1 MLSRLALNCDAL
13 NKVLEGKEISIPDWV
28 RNNADW
34 WSKKQISD
42 KDFATGIE
50 FMIKEGMIR
59 VPTTKSGQASED
71 AVIPD
76 WVRNNADWWS
86 KKQISD
92 KDFANGLQ
100 YLIENGIIGV

>member
-1 MLSRLALNCDAL
+1 MKA
-13 NKVLEGKEISIPDWV
+13 NK
-28 RNNADW
+28 R
-34 WSKKQISD
+34 
-42 KDFATGIE
+42 
-50 FMIKEGMIR
+50 
-59 VPTTKSGQASED
+59 ASED

-92 KDFANGLQ
+92 KDLANGLQ